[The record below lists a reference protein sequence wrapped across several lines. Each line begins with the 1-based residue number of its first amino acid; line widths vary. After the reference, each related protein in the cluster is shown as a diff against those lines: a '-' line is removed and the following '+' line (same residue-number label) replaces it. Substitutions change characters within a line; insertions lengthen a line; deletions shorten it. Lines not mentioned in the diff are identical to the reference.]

1 MGAVSL
7 VFGFGLRLSA
17 KGGAVAARRPQRS
30 PRDPEFQ
37 VVGTPGFVSL
47 IIVIRLFKDV
57 Q

>member
-1 MGAVSL
+1 MGAASL

-37 VVGTPGFVSL
+37 VEGTPGFVSL